1 MMYSNIST
9 YYSAAFTEH
18 CNAPASWVQA
28 ALAYNTTSAENLHD
42 STCDSY
48 TNNAA
53 RVDEERAAVEE
64 SARAAEME
72 RARRL
77 NEYTAVTEIEHITSA
92 FAAVYSAVAAP
103 LLHIHFDRAI
113 VRRVWLQTCAA
124 RTLARPLPNTQTAAA
139 RVAEVRPRAL
149 FVQTAAGKYSR
160 VEVQGPGMLKP
171 VHDTPEYSRP
181 RAIAPAQ
188 TAIYIPKNHAG
199 IMTGSSVPAPEYN
212 TSVAAKN
219 AVQVRQYGNVQSL
232 AIRATISAVK
242 LAIAPRARFI
252 NTMVIDEITA
262 IIDGNAVNIET
273 LEDAADDVRGSYT
286 ATLKNALASLQKYA
300 HSAVDAYP
308 ENSDAAELLSIA
320 TLAILERSRVLGVDA
335 EEYAT
340 GYHSDG
346 TPFVRVIDGAQGGAR
361 NNVGNILIGYRAV
374 FAHTT
379 AAVNSAIRGEK
390 TRFDGKISIDALSM
404 ASDTTAPEKWDV
416 PDVYSMDAAAAWE
429 LSDSIRAAI
438 LASTKKPDIAARRV
452 RIAGYLSAGYL
463 QPEIAD
469 LEQCAQSTVAKD
481 VAVIRDALT
490 NFDHSA
496 AAVGYSAYKKSYED
510 AKKAAKDSGK
520 KWDVAAMQDSRRAAE
535 KAARSAVFAMTN
547 K

>member
-1 MMYSNIST
+1 MLYTNVSS
-9 YYSAAFTEH
+9 YYSAAFAEH
-18 CNAPASWVQA
+18 CNASASLVQA
-28 ALAYNTTSAENLHD
+28 ALAYNAAENLHD

-72 RARRL
+72 RARRF
-77 NEYTAVTEIEHITSA
+77 NEYTAVAEMEHITSA

-139 RVAEVRPRAL
+139 RVAEVHPRAL
-149 FVQTAAGKYSR
+149 FVQTAPGEYSR
-160 VEVQGPGMLKP
+160 HEVQGPGMLKP
-171 VHDTPEYSRP
+171 VYDVPEYSRP
-181 RAIAPAQ
+181 RAIAPVQ
-188 TAIYIPKNHAG
+188 TAVYIPKNHAG

-252 NTMVIDEITA
+252 NAVVIDENTA
-262 IIDGNAVNIET
+262 IIDGDAVKIET
-273 LEDAADDVRGSYT
+273 LESADGDTRGSYT
-286 ATLKNALASLQKYA
+286 TTLKNALASLQKYA
-300 HSAVDAYP
+300 HSAVNAYP
-308 ENSDAAELLSIA
+308 ENSDAEELLSIA
-320 TLAILERSRVLGVDA
+320 TLAILERARVLGVDA

-340 GYHSDG
+340 GHHSDG
-346 TPFVRVIDGAQGGAR
+346 TPFTRIITNHKNAGAI
-361 NNVGNILIGYRAV
+361 VSGYRAV

-438 LASTKKPDIAARRV
+438 LASTPKAEKAARRV
-452 RIAGYLSAGYL
+452 RIAGYLASGYK
-463 QPEIAD
+463 QADIA
-469 LEQCAQSTVAKD
+469 
-481 VAVIRDALT
+481 R
-490 NFDHSA
+490 F
-496 AAVGYSAYKKSYED
+496 ED
-510 AKKAAKDSGK
+510 CT
-520 KWDVAAMQDSRRAAE
+520 Q
-535 KAARSAVFAMTN
+535 SAVSKDIAAIRADIAPMLHI
-547 K
+547 